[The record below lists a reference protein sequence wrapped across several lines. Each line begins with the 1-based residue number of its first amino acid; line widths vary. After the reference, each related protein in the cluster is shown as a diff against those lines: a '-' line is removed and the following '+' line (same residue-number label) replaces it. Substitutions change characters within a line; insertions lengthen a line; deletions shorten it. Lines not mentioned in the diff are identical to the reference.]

1 MLQKIKGF
9 INKNRKILLI
19 LSVVLILV
27 LSVFLI
33 TNKKEEPEFEVT
45 QESTLSFYENY
56 DIKLSDSVVE
66 KLNVY
71 EGEYDTFEVQV
82 KDHQEW
88 AENFAMELKGDNLKY
103 RLQAYPALSNSDI
116 HTLDQSLHYW
126 EDESD
131 FVFYNVADDFL
142 FFSFENPSSVSGI
155 SFDFADLNSIENSL
169 KDINDKFFSED
180 FNYVIDSIE
189 REGNFYE
196 IRFSRILNDIPIF
209 SLGNELYLLV
219 TPDGRLK
226 EGRFLLA
233 EFRNSTIKSTVS
245 SGTDLLKNINNP
257 VFEKSIFF
265 EFLDLDRYN
274 DFDMYFDIFD
284 YVYEKADISISDGD
298 LYYKYRDKFNKNITT
313 QFLLYGG
320 GFVEIDGEEIESSF
334 DIIANSSL

>member
-33 TNKKEEPEFEVT
+33 TNKKEEPESEVT
-45 QESTLSFYENY
+45 QEGTLSFYENY

-88 AENFAMELKGDNLKY
+88 AENFAMEIKGGSLKY

-126 EDESD
+126 EDGSN

-142 FFSFENPSSVSGI
+142 FFSFEDPSSISEI

-233 EFRNSTIKSTVS
+233 EFRNSTIKSTFS
-245 SGTDLLKNINNP
+245 STK
-257 VFEKSIFF
+257 V
-265 EFLDLDRYN
+265 
-274 DFDMYFDIFD
+274 
-284 YVYEKADISISDGD
+284 
-298 LYYKYRDKFNKNITT
+298 
-313 QFLLYGG
+313 
-320 GFVEIDGEEIESSF
+320 
-334 DIIANSSL
+334 